1 MKRIVLG
8 LWSSRAALLFFSLKL
23 FGEGLYYVL
32 PLFIAYVLSPELFT
46 SFTLAQMLVV
56 LWATL
61 TFGIFQT
68 PLIVKGVKESS
79 LQDHIRASF
88 TTVLVLFFVS
98 LFLGFFVLF
107 FCRGLILDFTLLP
120 LSDLLSLLAF
130 LFGLLLKRF
139 VDGVFLALSLK
150 LRNAWYDVLTG
161 FFSFVFLGICFLFFG
176 SLTLSQV
183 FFSYFFSS
191 FFALLFFLPFLPY
204 KKLFPL
210 SFDREIFS
218 SLFCWGLWQ
227 VSGLVA
233 VYFINWG
240 DTFVLRFFS
249 SVQEIATYALAYSFF
264 KAFIGSSL
272 LINTYYLPSLTKA
285 FEHKQTKFFSKYLG
299 QTRRFVFFVSL
310 VGILLLGLFVFFFAD
325 LFYKNYEGVGL
336 IFVVLLAAMPFR
348 MWTIFY
354 LPLFNASESYA
365 YLNLANVVHVF
376 CNIILDILFVFS
388 FGVLGV
394 ALATTLSYILRSV
407 ADEVYYRRKLSG
419 IIFSD
424 K

>member
-191 FFALLFFLPFLPY
+191 FFALLFSFLFFLT
-204 KKLFPL
+204 KNFFLCL
-210 SFDREIFS
+210 LIGRFS
-218 SLFCWGLWQ
+218 
-227 VSGLVA
+227 
-233 VYFINWG
+233 
-240 DTFVLRFFS
+240 LRFF
-249 SVQEIATYALAYSFF
+249 VGVCGRCLGLLRCI
-264 KAFIGSSL
+264 L
-272 LINTYYLPSLTKA
+272 LI
-285 FEHKQTKFFSKYLG
+285 G
-299 QTRRFVFFVSL
+299 
-310 VGILLLGLFVFFFAD
+310 GILLFCVFSLLFRRLRRMLWPI
-325 LFYKNYEGVGL
+325 LFSRL
-336 IFVVLLAAMPFR
+336 LLAR
-348 MWTIFY
+348 
-354 LPLFNASESYA
+354 LCS
-365 YLNLANVVHVF
+365 
-376 CNIILDILFVFS
+376 
-388 FGVLGV
+388 
-394 ALATTLSYILRSV
+394 
-407 ADEVYYRRKLSG
+407 
-419 IIFSD
+419 
-424 K
+424 